1 MKKLKAIG
9 VAICICMAL
18 VQVAAAKG
26 KYDGSVPLLCAPIE
40 IIECG
45 AEGDFVSA
53 TAEAVNIP
61 QFFRINVKKKMVSAT
76 GESERKVAIKD
87 LEHNDG
93 KMIIHGGQ
101 GGRGWTMVISEE
113 TGKLSASVA
122 GEQFGF
128 LVFGACTPL

>member
-1 MKKLKAIG
+1 MKKLKAIAVTIG
-9 VAICICMAL
+9 ICMVPYQL
-18 VQVAAAKG
+18 AAAQG
-26 KYDGSVPLLCAPIE
+26 KFDGSVPLLCAPIE

-45 AEGDFVSA
+45 AEGDCVTA

-76 GESERKVAIKD
+76 AGSERKVVIKD
-87 LEHNDG
+87 LEHNNG
-93 KMIIHGGQ
+93 NMIIHGGQ

-113 TGKLSASVA
+113 SGKLSASVA
-122 GEQFGF
+122 GDQFGF